1 MSFKTEIED
10 LIGSVG
16 DDTLISNAIQDIGS
30 EIVNVLP
37 YEKLMKIC
45 KTTSISGSGT
55 NTSTFK
61 VLAVDKSDYFAK
73 EIPSMDKARYKN
85 TGSIYAGSDTSP
97 VYYFENQSIF
107 VIGSASGGETTGTL
121 HYVPRIPTSD
131 GSTAIAHGDTGTEH
145 FPKEAE
151 PLLVTGGAVRCLQR
165 LLADKS
171 ANLPTDINE
180 PTLPVSPTSPTLSS
194 NSVTFS
200 QTAPSYVM
208 PLLTLENSRSLISD
222 LTFSAV
228 SPTVPVLT
236 SNSVS
241 FSTTPPAYISP
252 VFSPS
257 FGTVD
262 SFISTDEDVELAS
275 IKIQEINSQINDFQA
290 NIQNQLNVFNDANTE
305 YQAELQK
312 AIQNAQLSQS
322 DDVQKLQKFSN
333 EIQLYQAQVG
343 KEVQEYQQN
352 TDADIRLWT
361 AERQTD
367 LQKYSNDIQNALNV
381 FNVENTEYQANL
393 QISIQN
399 AQLSSQDDAQLL
411 QKYSSEV
418 QDYQSEISSIVQK
431 YNTDIQNYGAKI
443 QKHTTDYQWK
453 QGQYQM
459 LKAEYNQGLQ
469 LLIGGG
475 MPQQQGA

>member
-37 YEKLMKIC
+37 YEKLMKVC

-131 GSTAIAHGDTGTEH
+131 GSTAIVHGDTGTEH

-194 NSVTFS
+194 NSVSFDES
-200 QTAPSYVM
+200 AP
-208 PLLTLENSRSLISD
+208 E
-222 LTFSAV
+222 
-228 SPTVPVLT
+228 
-236 SNSVS
+236 
-241 FSTTPPAYISP
+241 YISP
-252 VFSPS
+252 ISNPS

-262 SFISTDEDVELAS
+262 SFISTDEDIELAS

-290 NIQNQLNVFNDANTE
+290 NIQNQLNVFNDANVE
-305 YQAELQK
+305 YQAKLQK
-312 AIQNAQLSQS
+312 A
-322 DDVQKLQKFSN
+322 
-333 EIQLYQAQVG
+333 
-343 KEVQEYQQN
+343 
-352 TDADIRLWT
+352 
-361 AERQTD
+361 
-367 LQKYSNDIQNALNV
+367 
-381 FNVENTEYQANL
+381 
-393 QISIQN
+393 IQN

-418 QDYQSEISSIVQK
+418 QDYQSEISSIIQK
-431 YNTDIQNYGAKI
+431 YSTDIQNYGAKI
-443 QKHTTDYQWK
+443 QKHTADYQWK

-475 MPQQQGA
+475 IPQQQGT